1 MKSTLYLQLYE
12 KLKKQIIEGQF
23 NANDK
28 FHSKRQL
35 ANHLS
40 LSQTTIEHAYHL
52 LQDEG
57 YIYSKPRS
65 GYFVSD
71 IESLP
76 VVNNYNY
83 DNLFVNNTFNNNEST
98 VKPKY
103 SFKLSQIDTKYFPI
117 DLFRKFSK
125 DVFDVNNLNFLQ
137 RGDIQG
143 EIELRHQITHY
154 LFNSRGVICHP
165 NQIIIG
171 SSTEQLL
178 NLLVT
183 LLNDS
188 SFIIEKPSYPPIK
201 YVLDKQKVD
210 YEQIKVEKNGIDVD
224 EVFKSNKNIV
234 YITPSHQFPTGFI
247 MDLKKRTQ
255 LINWAQENENRYI
268 IEDDYDSEF
277 RYYGKPI
284 PALQSLDSKEKVIYI
299 STFSKSIFPSCRIA
313 YLVLPSKLLKRFYN
327 QQHKETNTV
336 PVHMQK
342 IISLFMESGS
352 FNRHLNKMRKVYRNK
367 LSFILNELSPYK
379 DQLII
384 EGAETGMHFNIIV
397 SNGLT
402 LKECLE
408 SLSKEELELSV
419 YNYAEE
425 LDNHNKLPKFILG
438 FGGIDEDK
446 LKEHTDALIRALI
459 I

>member
-1 MKSTLYLQLYE
+1 MKSTLYIELYE

-28 FHSKRQL
+28 FYSKRQL
-35 ANHLS
+35 GNHLS
-40 LSQTTIEHAYHL
+40 VSQTTIEHAYHL

-76 VVNNYNY
+76 VLNNYNY
-83 DNLFVNNTFNNNEST
+83 EKLSVADSINENNSSTENE
-98 VKPKY
+98 Y
-103 SFKLSQIDTKYFPI
+103 SFKLAQIDTKYFPI
-117 DLFRKFSK
+117 DLFRKYSK
-125 DVFDVNNLNFLQ
+125 EVFDANNLIFLQ

-143 EIELRHQITHY
+143 EVELRQQISQY
-154 LFNSRGVICHP
+154 LFNSRGVTCHP

-201 YVLDKQKVD
+201 FVLDKQHVSYD
-210 YEQIKVEKNGIDVD
+210 QIKVEKNGINID
-224 EVFKSNKNIV
+224 EVIKSNKNIV

-313 YLVLPSKLLKRFYN
+313 YLVLPSKLLHRYYN

-342 IISLFMESGS
+342 IVSLFMESGS
-352 FNRHLNKMRKVYRNK
+352 FNRHLNRMRKVYRNK
-367 LSFILNELSPYK
+367 LSFILNELKPYK
-379 DQLII
+379 DQLTI
-384 EGAETGMHFNIIV
+384 EGAETGMHFNITV
-397 SNGLT
+397 TNGLT
-402 LKECLE
+402 LKECLDRASTE
-408 SLSKEELELSV
+408 KLELQV
-419 YNYAEE
+419 YNYEE
-425 LDNHNKLPKFILG
+425 IDDYNKSPKFILG
-438 FGGIDEDK
+438 FGGINEDK
-446 LKEHTDALIRALI
+446 LKAHTDALIRALI